1 MSDVYLE
8 HSTTFHSNI
17 QLSPSNP
24 NANNANALIQ
34 SFHEQ
39 FFDIPH
45 QSGQFVICIT
55 VSEKSSAELHISN
68 KRTDL
73 NQKFLVWN
81 FYVRM
86 AKLSNEQN

>member
-1 MSDVYLE
+1 MSNVYLE

-45 QSGQFVICIT
+45 QSGQFV
-55 VSEKSSAELHISN
+55 
-68 KRTDL
+68 
-73 NQKFLVWN
+73 
-81 FYVRM
+81 
-86 AKLSNEQN
+86 